1 MSSWTSP
8 ALGVKFS
15 PEKNKTQ
22 ERNFYESLV
31 ILRTLEEWVTC
42 ESLWLWDL
50 NCGMTKS
57 INKTLKELIFFRL
70 NFPFFGDCYIVVHS
84 VFEISRAERWQ
95 PSQCWA
101 GWCQYFHQILL
112 TSLTLT
118 FLSTIFPFLTSS
130 LVRETLILWHKTF
143 KSTWSFVAFFTLN
156 GWSNIASAQNLF
168 IFSSYLRLA
177 WLKTNSLLY
186 CWCLYLKI
194 WNSAVTCSTI
204 WSPKNKYSIV
214 LC

>member
-70 NFPFFGDCYIVVHS
+70 NFPFLVTV
-84 VFEISRAERWQ
+84 
-95 PSQCWA
+95 
-101 GWCQYFHQILL
+101 ILL
-112 TSLTLT
+112 SILSLKSAELRDDSPVSAEQDGVNIFTK
-118 FLSTIFPFLTSS
+118 FCSPLSLSPFWAQFSHFSHLH
-130 LVRETLILWHKTF
+130 WFAKP
-143 KSTWSFVAFFTLN
+143 WFFDTKHL
-156 GWSNIASAQNLF
+156 SRRDHLLPF
-168 IFSSYLRLA
+168 
-177 WLKTNSLLY
+177 SLLMDGATLLQRKI
-186 CWCLYLKI
+186 CLF
-194 WNSAVTCSTI
+194 SHPVSD
-204 WSPKNKYSIV
+204 
-214 LC
+214 

>member
-1 MSSWTSP
+1 MTSSR
-8 ALGVKFS
+8 
-15 PEKNKTQ
+15 EKNKTQ

-84 VFEISRAERWQ
+84 VFEISRAERCQ
-95 PSQCWA
+95 PSQWWA
-101 GWCQYFHQILL
+101 GWCQSFHQILL

-118 FLSTIFPFLTSS
+118 IFPHLRYFAKP
-130 LVRETLILWHKTF
+130 W
-143 KSTWSFVAFFTLN
+143 FFDTKHL
-156 GWSNIASAQNLF
+156 SRHDHLLPF
-168 IFSSYLRLA
+168 
-177 WLKTNSLLY
+177 SLLMDGATLLQRKI
-186 CWCLYLKI
+186 CLFSHPI
-194 WNSAVTCSTI
+194 SD
-204 WSPKNKYSIV
+204 
-214 LC
+214 